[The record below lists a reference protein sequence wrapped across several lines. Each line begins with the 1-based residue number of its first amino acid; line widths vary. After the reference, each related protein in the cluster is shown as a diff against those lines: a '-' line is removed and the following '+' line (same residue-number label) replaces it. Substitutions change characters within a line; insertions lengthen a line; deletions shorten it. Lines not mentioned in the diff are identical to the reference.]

1 MVELNNGILTVAI
14 SETGAEMH
22 SIKDKNGLEF
32 LWQGEQGRWSDHAPT
47 LFPVVG
53 RLREKFYTYKGEK
66 YSLPIHGFAP
76 KAVFTVENQSDSK
89 VSFVLKDNE
98 ETRAMYP
105 FNFTFTVT
113 YEIVDSSVKVTYHV
127 RNDGENEMYFAVGGH
142 PGFNLPIAPKSD
154 PNKYYFEFDEEVTP
168 SAVGITSDGFITR
181 EREPFA
187 LIEGK
192 KLPLYPRDIFVP
204 TIFLEKT
211 SKGITLKSPNTMH
224 TVHVR
229 FDDFDYLALW
239 CGSKEPPYICI
250 EPWSGTPDCVGDSQ
264 EIKDKFAM
272 QSLESGKEKEY
283 SFTITVK

>member
-1 MVELNNGILTVAI
+1 MVELKNGALTVMI
-14 SETGAEMH
+14 SEKGAEMQ

-47 LFPVVG
+47 LFPIVG
-53 RLREKFYTYKGEK
+53 RLREKYYTYEGKE
-66 YSLPIHGFAP
+66 YSLPLHGFAP
-76 KAVFTVENQSDSK
+76 KAMYQVEKHSDSK

-105 FNFTFTVT
+105 FSFTFTVT
-113 YEIVDSSVKVTYHV
+113 YEIIDNSVKVTYHV
-127 RNDGENEMYFAVGGH
+127 QNDGENDMYYAVGGH

-154 PNKYYFEFDEEVTP
+154 PNKYYFEFEDAIVPTAVEV
-168 SAVGITSDGFITR
+168 TSDGFITTA
-181 EREPFA
+181 REPFA
-187 LIEGK
+187 LIDDN

-224 TVHVR
+224 SVHVR

-250 EPWSGTPDCVGDSQ
+250 EPWTGTPDRVGDSH

-272 QSLESGKEKEY
+272 QTLKQGESRAHSY
-283 SFTITVK
+283 TITVR